1 MERKF
6 NFCVGEYYHIYTRG
20 VEKRKVFLNRRDY
33 ERFTTL
39 LYVANS
45 KARVH
50 ISNLSKYS
58 YTDFFKI
65 VRDETLVD
73 VGCYCMMPNH
83 FHLLLKEKEDG
94 GISKFLS
101 KLLTGYSMYFNTKN
115 ERSGPL
121 FVKPFRAKHIQ
132 DDRYLNYLFAYIH
145 LNPVALYT
153 PNWEVFFYLLKN
165 FDRSL
170 LKEYRYSSYQDFI
183 GKRDESVILNRL
195 QFPEYFATANDFENM
210 INDWITFRLDF
221 GEVSK

>member
-132 DDRYLNYLFAYIH
+132 DDRYLNYLF
-145 LNPVALYT
+145 
-153 PNWEVFFYLLKN
+153 E
-165 FDRSL
+165 SC
-170 LKEYRYSSYQDFI
+170 SSVH
-183 GKRDESVILNRL
+183 S
-195 QFPEYFATANDFENM
+195 
-210 INDWITFRLDF
+210 
-221 GEVSK
+221 